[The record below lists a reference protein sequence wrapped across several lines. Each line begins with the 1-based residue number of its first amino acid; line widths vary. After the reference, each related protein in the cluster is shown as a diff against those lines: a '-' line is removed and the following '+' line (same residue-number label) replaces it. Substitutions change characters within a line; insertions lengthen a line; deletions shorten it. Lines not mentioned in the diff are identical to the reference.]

1 MCVIPYAGTTNS
13 TPKRPLLRATLPGL
27 IRVHSALVFLFIFK
41 PADKTLPNRYLRF
54 QTEFPGEEDA
64 RFSNERQRGE
74 KAALPSSPL
83 LSSFHSRDGDGD
95 SPGGGEL
102 RFPSSPQRHAGA
114 RLPASLG
121 RVSKTLFLIFP
132 PLFLLFLSPRKP

>member
-1 MCVIPYAGTTNS
+1 MIPYTGTTNS
-13 TPKRPLLRATLPGL
+13 TPKRPLLRTTLPGL
-27 IRVHSALVFLFIFK
+27 IRVYSALVFLFIFK
-41 PADKTLPNRYLRF
+41 LADKTLCNRHLRF

-74 KAALPSSPL
+74 KAALPSSPH
-83 LSSFHSRDGDGD
+83 FTAETGRWRQ
-95 SPGGGEL
+95 PRGGGEL